1 MKKNLLPLLLIA
13 GAAVAFMAF
22 RRRPGVT
29 VTADMP
35 IRQTAEEFEADRA
48 AAPRPGVADIGLKLV
63 SSLFQAKTAQ
73 AKKAKEVQ
81 KTAVKRAVKSGAATK
96 KQAKA
101 ITKELAKGIGP
112 FRVAGFGDNV
122 LV

>member
-1 MKKNLLPLLLIA
+1 MKKNILPLLLIA

-22 RRRPGVT
+22 RKRPRVT

-48 AAPRPGVADIGLKLV
+48 AAKPRVSVADVGIKLV
-63 SSLFQAKTAQ
+63 SALFAPRTAQKPTAKQVQREAVKKAVKSKTATRAQ
-73 AKKAKEVQ
+73 AKAVTKALSKPI
-81 KTAVKRAVKSGAATK
+81 R
-96 KQAKA
+96 
-101 ITKELAKGIGP
+101 
-112 FRVAGFGDNV
+112 FAGFGDDV